1 MRDVPAGKAAGTVAD
16 TARLSALVAIV
27 ISLFLLSFCIGRY
40 PLHLADVPMI
50 LISHLPGVTLTPHWS
65 KMVDTVVMDVR
76 LPRLLSALLVG
87 MALSGSGAA
96 YQGVFRNPMVSPDIL
111 GVAAGAS
118 FGASLAILCNADMA
132 LIQIAAFGFGL
143 LAVAITYAIVAL
155 RSGRSDG
162 VLMLVLVGIIVDI
175 IFAALVALLKYT
187 ADPDST
193 LPEITFWLM
202 GSLTS
207 ISMRDLYFAAIP
219 ILTGGILLWL
229 LRWRLN
235 ILSFGDEEASTMGVN
250 VRLTRGVV
258 VIGATLMTSAA
269 VSIAGVVSLIGLVV
283 PHLTRMI
290 VGPNYARMLPISMLF
305 GAGFLLGV
313 DDLARTLG
321 SGEIPLGILS
331 SLIGAPI
338 FLYLLLKTARA
349 WT

>member
-1 MRDVPAGKAAGTVAD
+1 MATVVRLLSLAAAVAG
-16 TARLSALVAIV
+16 I
-27 ISLFLLSFCIGRY
+27 FLLSFWIGRY
-40 PLHLADVPMI
+40 PLHLADVPLI
-50 LISHLPGVTLTPHWS
+50 LLSHLPGLSITPHWP
-65 KMVDTVVMDVR
+65 KVADIVVMDVR
-76 LPRLLSALLVG
+76 LPRLTAALLVG
-87 MALSGSGAA
+87 MALSASGAA

-118 FGASLAILCNADMA
+118 FGASLAILCNADIVV
-132 LIQIAAFGFGL
+132 IQLAAFGSGL
-143 LAVAITYAIVAL
+143 LAVAMTYAIVVL
-155 RSGRSDG
+155 RRGRSDG

-175 IFAALVALLKYT
+175 VFSALVALLKYA

-202 GSLTS
+202 GSLAS
-207 ISMRDLYFAAIP
+207 VSMRDLTAAAVP
-219 ILTGGILLWL
+219 ILIGCALLSL

-235 ILSFGDEEASTMGVN
+235 VLSFGDEEAKAMGVN
-250 VRLTRGVV
+250 VRAVRGI
-258 VIGATLMTSAA
+258 VILGATLMTSAA
-269 VSIAGVVSLIGLVV
+269 VAVAGVVSLIGLVV

-290 VGPNYARMLPISMLF
+290 VGPNHALLLPASMLF
-305 GAGFLLGV
+305 GAGFLLVV

>member
-1 MRDVPAGKAAGTVAD
+1 MCNAPAGKAAGAMAD
-16 TARLSALVAIV
+16 AARLSGLAVIV
-27 ISLFLLSFCIGRY
+27 ISLFVLSFWIGRY
-40 PLHLADVPMI
+40 PQHLADVPMI

-76 LPRLLSALLVG
+76 LPRLLAALLVG

-132 LIQIAAFGFGL
+132 MIQIAAFGCGL

-155 RSGRSDG
+155 RRGRSDG
-162 VLMLVLVGIIVDI
+162 VLMLVLVGIIVNI
-175 IFAALVALLKYT
+175 VFAALVALLKYA

-202 GSLTS
+202 GSLAS
-207 ISMRDLYFAAIP
+207 ISMCDLYFAAIP

-250 VRLTRGVV
+250 VRLVRGVV

-269 VSIAGVVSLIGLVV
+269 VAIAGVVSLIGLVV
-283 PHLTRMI
+283 PHLIRMI
-290 VGPNYARMLPISMLF
+290 VGPNYARLLPSSMLF